1 MAYGDKWKTKS
12 IITII
17 VIAANEARA
26 QRKWEQVLEK
36 IKYQVDGV
44 TIEEQLEPNWLL
56 VEKEEEEIVNND

>member
-12 IITII
+12 IIT
-17 VIAANEARA
+17 VTVVAANEARA

-44 TIEEQLEPNWLL
+44 TVEEQLEPNWL
-56 VEKEEEEIVNND
+56 KEEEEIVNND

>member
-12 IITII
+12 IIT
-17 VIAANEARA
+17 VTVVAVNEARA

-44 TIEEQLEPNWLL
+44 TVEEQLEPNWL
-56 VEKEEEEIVNND
+56 KEEEEIVNND

>member
-12 IITII
+12 IIT
-17 VIAANEARA
+17 VTVVAANEARA

-44 TIEEQLEPNWLL
+44 TVEEQLEPNWI
-56 VEKEEEEIVNND
+56 KEEEEIVNND